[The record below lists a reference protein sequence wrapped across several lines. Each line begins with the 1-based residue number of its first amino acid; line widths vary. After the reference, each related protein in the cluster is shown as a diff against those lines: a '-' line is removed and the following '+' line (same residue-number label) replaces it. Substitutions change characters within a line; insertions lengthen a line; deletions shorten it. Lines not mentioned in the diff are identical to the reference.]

1 MKKIIF
7 MIMILLSTT
16 SQTATAS
23 ENCQFNGNRMIVEL
37 KGGVLR
43 YIYDNKATAYS
54 HSNKVF
60 KKGKLMLENMTK
72 MNVQKRWFYKLD
84 GENYD
89 WLNDGSYLVFD
100 LTGDSGNYSPFNVY
114 ELCE

>member
-7 MIMILLSTT
+7 MIIILLSITT
-16 SQTATAS
+16 QTATAS

-72 MNVQKRWFYKLD
+72 MNVQKRWFYKLNNNKYD
-84 GENYD
+84 FNNYSSS
-89 WLNDGSYLVFD
+89 LIFD
-100 LTGDSGNYSPFNVY
+100 LTGTSGGFDNFNVY

>member
-7 MIMILLSTT
+7 ITMILLLST
-16 SQTATAS
+16 QTTTAS

-43 YIYDNKATAYS
+43 YIYDDKVTAYS
-54 HSNKVF
+54 HSNRIF

-72 MNVQKRWFYKLD
+72 MNVTKRWHYRL
-84 GENYD
+84 NNNQYD
-89 WLNDGSYLVFD
+89 FLLDGSYLIFD
-100 LTGDSGNYSPFNVY
+100 LSGTAGSYGNFNVY